1 MNRDVNI
8 PYDEGRET
16 TNRMTEAQ
24 ERLAGLGGRIR
35 EKATHLSGVV
45 SQQADRQREN
55 AARGLDRAASGLQE
69 GMGSATKM
77 AHGVADSMKST
88 ASYLRT
94 HTFGDMSD
102 DVINACRRHP
112 AQALISAVILG
123 FVAGRLIRR

>member
-8 PYDEGRET
+8 PYDEGGE
-16 TNRMTEAQ
+16 TNRMSENQ
-24 ERLAGLGGRIR
+24 ERLANFGSRIR
-35 EKATHLSGVV
+35 DKATQFSGAV
-45 SQQADRQREN
+45 SQTVDKQREN

-69 GMGSATKM
+69 GMGSASKM
-77 AHGVADSMKST
+77 AHGMADGMKST

-94 HTFGDMSD
+94 HTFSDMTD
-102 DVINACRRHP
+102 DVISVCRKHP